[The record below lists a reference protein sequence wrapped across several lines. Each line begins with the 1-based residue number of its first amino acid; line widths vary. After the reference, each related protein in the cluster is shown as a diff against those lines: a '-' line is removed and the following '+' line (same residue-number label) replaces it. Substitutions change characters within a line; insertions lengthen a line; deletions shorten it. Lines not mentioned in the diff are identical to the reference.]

1 MATSQIIILA
11 INAAKIEYATQLN
24 QLNIVDFSL
33 IFSAVST
40 PKNLEI
46 KVATDVTIIRT
57 LTDNTITWPAAIA
70 WNGGSAPSLSNDPSS
85 NTRLGAG
92 QVFNLVTA
100 DGGTTWYGYEEVNN
114 TNEQPNTMF
123 AVGNNGSGSL
133 AQNNLTQYS
142 SPVQVPGTTW
152 NKADAGTTHTLA
164 SKTDGT
170 LWTWGSGSD
179 GALGVPSIG
188 EAARS
193 SPIQIGSDTEWT
205 GDIQANYYMSYAI
218 QKDETP

>member
-1 MATSQIIILA
+1 MWGE
-11 INAAKIEYATQLN
+11 NNYGQL
-24 QLNIVDFSL
+24 
-33 IFSAVST
+33 
-40 PKNLEI
+40 
-46 KVATDVTIIRT
+46 
-57 LTDNTITWPAAIA
+57 
-70 WNGGSAPSLSNDPSS
+70 
-85 NTRLGAG
+85 G
-92 QVFNLVTA
+92 QNSRDDA
-100 DGGTTWYGYEEVNN
+100 NRR
-114 TNEQPNTMF
+114 
-123 AVGNNGSGSL
+123 
-133 AQNNLTQYS
+133 S

-179 GALGVPSIG
+179 GAMGVPSIG